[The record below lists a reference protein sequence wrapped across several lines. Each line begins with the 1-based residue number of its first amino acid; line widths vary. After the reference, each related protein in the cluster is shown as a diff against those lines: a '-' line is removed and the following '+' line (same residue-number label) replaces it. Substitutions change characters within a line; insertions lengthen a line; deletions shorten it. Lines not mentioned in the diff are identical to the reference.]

1 MPRNA
6 PAANAARAAR
16 SGHAAE
22 ATSPPTAHHH
32 PGTPETAASAKGYT
46 PPRRAV
52 KRVLDVT
59 RQACYKIRMQTFK
72 VGDKAVYPGQGVGE
86 VMGIEH
92 KDIAGQRQS
101 FYVLKIMENG
111 MKILIPI
118 NKVGSVGLRS
128 LIDEKAVVKVYGILK
143 QKDISV
149 DSATWNRRYRE
160 YMEKIKTGSVFEIA
174 EVLRDLYLLKF
185 DKDLSFGERKMLDT
199 ARNLLIKELSLA
211 KGVNEDDIETDLKQI
226 FNC

>member
-1 MPRNA
+1 
-6 PAANAARAAR
+6 
-16 SGHAAE
+16 
-22 ATSPPTAHHH
+22 
-32 PGTPETAASAKGYT
+32 
-46 PPRRAV
+46 
-52 KRVLDVT
+52 
-59 RQACYKIRMQTFK
+59 
-72 VGDKAVYPGQGVGE
+72 
-86 VMGIEH
+86 
-92 KDIAGQRQS
+92 
-101 FYVLKIMENG
+101 
-111 MKILIPI
+111 
-118 NKVGSVGLRS
+118 
-128 LIDEKAVVKVYGILK
+128 LK